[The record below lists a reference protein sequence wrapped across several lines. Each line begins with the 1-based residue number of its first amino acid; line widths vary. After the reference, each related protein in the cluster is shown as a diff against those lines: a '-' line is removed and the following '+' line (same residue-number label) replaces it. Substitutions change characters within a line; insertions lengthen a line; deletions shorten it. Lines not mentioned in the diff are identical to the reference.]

1 MEIEKAPATAGDILL
16 VRGNNKISWGLVTA
30 QKTIYAQACSSH
42 VAISLDCGAFIHST
56 SKGVHIDFIPR
67 ILSEC
72 RSDWRVIRLRSV
84 TDKQRWSLIRSSNF
98 YLGQDYNRK
107 FMLPGNASSSFCSEL
122 AAKAYIKAGMNVFE
136 EKDPSQVTP
145 AFFDR
150 QADKLEEWE
159 DVTEEHRA
167 LISEMEA
174 EPTRAQAA
182 YTEVAASL
190 RRLQKTNMKTEMLTQ
205 LALEIV
211 ESDAGK
217 EEIRDARR
225 KLESETKHKYWNVQ
239 GDDKP
244 SDGN

>member
-1 MEIEKAPATAGDILL
+1 
-16 VRGNNKISWGLVTA
+16 
-30 QKTIYAQACSSH
+30 
-42 VAISLDCGAFIHST
+42 
-56 SKGVHIDFIPR
+56 
-67 ILSEC
+67 
-72 RSDWRVIRLRSV
+72 
-84 TDKQRWSLIRSSNF
+84 
-98 YLGQDYNRK
+98 
-107 FMLPGNASSSFCSEL
+107 
-122 AAKAYIKAGMNVFE
+122 MNVFE